1 MSLKGRTAE
10 ASLRILSLDSSD
22 PAVLPISRLTALME
36 LAAARLMKQGMNDG
50 ETSVALS
57 FNLTHVAPLPAS
69 GSLRAVATH
78 AGSAGRIHHFVV
90 NVFGESGLVASAE
103 YSRAVVAGRRLEGP
117 ARRRAGKR
125 ALPLAV

>member
-10 ASLRILSLDSSD
+10 ARQRILPIDPAD

-36 LAAARLMKQGMNDG
+36 LAAARLMKQGMDDG
-50 ETSVALS
+50 EVSVALS

-103 YSRAVVAGRRLEGP
+103 YSRAVVAGSRIGGV

-125 ALPLAV
+125 PAPLAV